1 MRRVAGH
8 PDRHPGGRGLDDLTG
23 AGAAAGLLEGHRQ
36 PVAGLVQAAPDQQ
49 RLLLITEPHSPAG
62 EELGLGGCP
71 ARLGVDQ
78 QAVDVEHDRRRPR
91 PQQPR
96 SAHTARLPAATGR
109 LQPGGDRL

>member
-1 MRRVAGH
+1 LLAT
-8 PDRHPGGRGLDDLTG
+8 PTG
-23 AGAAAGLLEGHRQ
+23 TRAAGLLEGHRQ

-49 RLLLITEPHSPAG
+49 RLLLITEPQSPAG

-91 PQQPR
+91 PQQPP
-96 SAHTARLPAATGR
+96 AVLLPLVLPAATGR